1 MAHEK
6 FLIGSLT
13 PFGQTMEV
21 TSSQKVPVGNG
32 FLTLLRIRTS
42 PWLKKK
48 FLIGS
53 LTPFGQTME
62 VTNSQKVP
70 VGNGFL
76 TLLPIRIPPWLR
88 RNS

>member
-1 MAHEK
+1 MAHEE

-21 TSSQKVPVGNG
+21 
-32 FLTLLRIRTS
+32 IH
-42 PWLKKK
+42 
-48 FLIGS
+48 
-53 LTPFGQTME
+53 
-62 VTNSQKVP
+62 SQKVP

-76 TLLPIRIPPWLR
+76 TLLPIRIPPWLM